1 MPTYRID
8 GWMFMDSYQAHQ
20 VPEIVEQ
27 FGHYQ
32 IAVKNRSTRTVY
44 QYRRDLIIF
53 LRYLKLRRAGFDPAD
68 EDLNGDTDVSD
79 LPRDV
84 ILGVTREDILAF
96 IVYTANDRGNK
107 ADSRARKL
115 SCLRTFYKYCYDR
128 GYIENNPAKE
138 IDSPQIKPALPK
150 FLTLEESLAL
160 LDAVRNDSESKS
172 RERDYAIL
180 TIFLN
185 CGLRLSELDGINL
198 NDLDSEL
205 RSLRVIGKGSKE
217 RVVYLNS
224 ACRDA
229 ISVYLKVR
237 ADIPDIKDKNAL
249 FISRQRRRISIQMIQ
264 KIVEKYLK
272 AAGLE
277 HKHYS
282 THKLRHT
289 AATLMYRTGQVDI
302 RTLKDILGHEQLNT
316 TQIYTHVSNEQM
328 EEAMNLNPL
337 ADVKLQKK

>member
-1 MPTYRID
+1 MEN
-8 GWMFMDSYQAHQ
+8 HQ
-20 VPEIVEQ
+20 VPEIIEQ
-27 FGHYQ
+27 FGNYQ
-32 IAVKNRSTRTVY
+32 IAVKNRSVRTVY
-44 QYRRDLIIF
+44 QYRQDLTIF
-53 LRYLKLRRAGFDPAD
+53 LRYLKLRRAGIDPAD
-68 EDLNGDTDVSD
+68 AELTEEIDISD
-79 LPRDV
+79 IPRQT
-84 ILGVTREDILAF
+84 ILSVTREDILAF
-96 IVYTANDRGNK
+96 IVYTANSRGNK

-138 IDSPQIKPALPK
+138 IDSPQVKPALPK

-160 LDAVRNDSESKS
+160 LEAVRNDSESKS

-180 TIFLN
+180 TLFLN
-185 CGLRLSELDGINL
+185 CGMRLSELDGINL
-198 NDLDSEL
+198 SDLDPDL
-205 RSLRVIGKGSKE
+205 RSLRVLGKGSKE
-217 RVVYLNS
+217 RVVYLNP

-229 ISVYLKVR
+229 LTVYLKVR
-237 ADIPDIKDKNAL
+237 ANIPDIKDKNAL
-249 FISRQRRRISIQMIQ
+249 FISRLRRRMSIQMIQ
-264 KIVEKYLK
+264 KMVEKYLK

-337 ADVKLQKK
+337 ADIKQKKKEE